1 MRTGPRRTTLADVA
15 AAAGVST
22 ALVSIVMRDVPGASP
37 ASRARVLEAA
47 ERLGYRPDS
56 RARLL
61 RSGHSRLLGVVFG
74 VQDAFHGDLVTGL
87 YDAAGHVGYELALS
101 AFTPNRDEH
110 MAIGG
115 LLQDRCEALI
125 LLSLTSPVRELAELA
140 ARMPTVVLM
149 RPVRDTAVDVVRTDD
164 RRGLHQAVDHLV
176 GLGHRRI
183 THIDGGRT
191 PGSADRRRGYQ
202 EAMRR
207 NGLTATIQVL
217 PGGPSHDDGTAA
229 AHELLTDP
237 PTAITA
243 YNDRSAIGVLDTLRR
258 AGLGVPGDVS
268 VVGYDDSSAARLRH
282 VALTTVAQDAAT
294 LAELAVQRAVERI
307 EGQPAQRREQVVPP
321 HLVIRGTTGPPRRV

>member
-1 MRTGPRRTTLADVA
+1 
-15 AAAGVST
+15 
-22 ALVSIVMRDVPGASP
+22 
-37 ASRARVLEAA
+37 
-47 ERLGYRPDS
+47 
-56 RARLL
+56 
-61 RSGHSRLLGVVFG
+61 
-74 VQDAFHGDLVTGL
+74 
-87 YDAAGHVGYELALS
+87 
-101 AFTPNRDEH
+101 
-110 MAIGG
+110 
-115 LLQDRCEALI
+115 
-125 LLSLTSPVRELAELA
+125 
-140 ARMPTVVLM
+140 
-149 RPVRDTAVDVVRTDD
+149 
-164 RRGLHQAVDHLV
+164 
-176 GLGHRRI
+176 
-183 THIDGGRT
+183 
-191 PGSADRRRGYQ
+191 
-202 EAMRR
+202 MRR

>member
-1 MRTGPRRTTLADVA
+1 MRTGPRRPTLGDVA
-15 AAAGVST
+15 AAARGAT
-22 ALVSIVMRDVPGASP
+22 ALVSIVMGGWPGASP
-37 ASRARVLEAA
+37 ANRARVLEAA

-87 YDAAGHVGYELALS
+87 YDAADHVGYELALS
-101 AFTPNRDEH
+101 AFTPSRDEH

-125 LLSLTSPVRELAELA
+125 LLSLNSPVRELAELA
-140 ARMPTVVLM
+140 AQLPTVVLM
-149 RPVRDTAVDVVRTDD
+149 RSVREATVDVVRTDD
-164 RRGLHQAVDHLV
+164 RRGLHQAVDYLV

-183 THIDGGRT
+183 THIDGGRM
-191 PGSADRRRGYQ
+191 PNSADRRRGYT

-229 AHELLTDP
+229 ARALLTDP
-237 PTAITA
+237 PTAITV
-243 YNDRSAIGVLDTLRR
+243 YNDRAAIGVLDTLRR
-258 AGLGVPGDVS
+258 AGLDVPGDVS
-268 VVGYDDSSAARLRH
+268 VVGY
-282 VALTTVAQDAAT
+282 
-294 LAELAVQRAVERI
+294 
-307 EGQPAQRREQVVPP
+307 
-321 HLVIRGTTGPPRRV
+321 